1 MNTTEV
7 IHKMPYAVADT
18 PDELNAADPRYVSL
32 SSTAADEGAPD
43 SAVKVA
49 LSTMVAVLM
58 MVVSYVF

>member
-1 MNTTEV
+1 
-7 IHKMPYAVADT
+7 MPYATADT

-49 LSTMVAVLM
+49 LSTMIAVLM
-58 MVVSYVF
+58 MAVSYVF